1 MRIRFLYACPMS
13 NCLVLI
19 IHHWDMVTSPLPSHS
34 ASHLFVLCCSA
45 RTTFIRL
52 TFTIHNGFC
61 APKVNRFPENSEQGQ
76 IDVAF
81 FSETNANG

>member
-1 MRIRFLYACPMS
+1 
-13 NCLVLI
+13 
-19 IHHWDMVTSPLPSHS
+19 MVTSHLPSHS
-34 ASHLFVLCCSA
+34 ASHLLVLRCSA
-45 RTTFIRL
+45 RTTLIRL

-81 FSETNANG
+81 FLRPMQMGEKVFVVHLPP